1 MEIEFIRNSLYDNRG
16 GFNKNNARS
25 RNVKKQDAVSQ
36 PVVVPYNALMF
47 ESLSAKDKLAQ
58 ESQDRMNLV
67 QFINAIPDEEV
78 NRRMRELKRSY
89 KDIESSLIDK
99 LIMEEL

>member
-16 GFNKNNARS
+16 GFDKNNARN
-25 RNVKKQDAVSQ
+25 RNAKQQAAVTQ
-36 PVVVPYNALMF
+36 PVAVPYNALMF

-58 ESQDRMNLV
+58 ESQDRMNLA
-67 QFINAIPDEEV
+67 QFINAIPDDEV
-78 NRRMRELKRSY
+78 NRRMSELKRSY
-89 KDIESSLIDK
+89 KDIESALIDK